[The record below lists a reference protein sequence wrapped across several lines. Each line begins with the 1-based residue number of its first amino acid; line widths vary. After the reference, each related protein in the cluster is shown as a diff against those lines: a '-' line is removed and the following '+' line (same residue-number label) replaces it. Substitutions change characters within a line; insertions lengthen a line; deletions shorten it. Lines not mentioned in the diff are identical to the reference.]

1 MSEPTKTTDP
11 DVGFFGQRAV
21 DEADDRAARMFSGLD
36 TGSDALNAALD
47 RLRNVYEANPTDL
60 AKLGHRG
67 RAVVV
72 FGEAIIA
79 VLDAAGRPPWERA
92 P

>member
-1 MSEPTKTTDP
+1 MSEPKKTTDP

-47 RLRNVYEANPTDL
+47 ALRNVYEANPTAL
-60 AKLGHRG
+60 
-67 RAVVV
+67 